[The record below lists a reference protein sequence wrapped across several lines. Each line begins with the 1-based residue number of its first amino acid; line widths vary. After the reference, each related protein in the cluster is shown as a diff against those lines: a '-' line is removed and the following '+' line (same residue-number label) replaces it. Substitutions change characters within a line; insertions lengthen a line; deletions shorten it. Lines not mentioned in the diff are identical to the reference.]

1 MYLCSEILVKTKL
14 QRFYYQKEKNTSKFV
29 LQTFALEYQLFIS
42 SEVLP
47 QTFFFSLIIEKTYLL
62 SFY

>member
-47 QTFFFSLIIEKTYLL
+47 QTFFFH
-62 SFY
+62 